1 MSATND
7 RFASSE
13 GLSAATVQ
21 VLTEDGRFE
30 PTDNAA
36 EFLPYLETL
45 TDDDYRRFYR
55 DMVVVRRFDVEAT
68 NLQRQG
74 QLALWPPSSGQE
86 AAQVGSAY
94 AAKPQDTIFPSY
106 REHVVAT
113 IRGVD
118 PLDIIRVMR
127 GVTNGGWD
135 PTDPKNG
142 NVRIYTLVLGT
153 QALHATGY
161 AMGVKFD
168 GNVGTGDPDVDQAVI
183 VYFGDGASSEG
194 DVSEALVFAGS
205 FQTPEVFFLQNNQ
218 WAISVPVKTQS
229 RSPLHLRAGGFG
241 MPGYQVDGND
251 VLASYMVSAKQL
263 DAARNGDGP
272 SLIEAVT
279 YRMGAHT
286 TSDDPTRYRTSD
298 EESHWRGRDPIA
310 RMRAFLA
317 GRGIGDEWFA
327 SVDEEAADYAADIR
341 RRTLEIAVPTAEL
354 IFDHVYS
361 EPHADVVE
369 QQAWLERYEK
379 SFEADAAASTS
390 APSPAST
397 TTASPAQAST
407 QGASA

>member
-7 RFASSE
+7 RFSDVA

-21 VLTEDGRFE
+21 VLTDDGRFE
-30 PTDNAA
+30 PTDAAA
-36 EFLPYLETL
+36 EFLPYLESL
-45 TDDDYRRFYR
+45 TDDDYGRFFR
-55 DMVVVRRFDVEAT
+55 EMVVVRRFDVEAT

-86 AAQVGSAY
+86 AAQVGSAC

-118 PLDIIRVMR
+118 ALDIIRVMR

-142 NVRIYTLVLGT
+142 NMRIYTLVLGT
-153 QALHATGY
+153 QVLHATGY
-161 AMGVKFD
+161 AMGITLD
-168 GNVGTGDPDVDQAVI
+168 GRSGTGDPASDEAVM

-194 DVSEALVFAGS
+194 DVSEAFVFAGS

-229 RSPLHLRAGGFG
+229 RAPLYQRGVGYG
-241 MPGYQVDGND
+241 MPGIQVDGND
-251 VLASYMVSAKQL
+251 VLASYIVTAKRL
-263 DAARNGDGP
+263 DAARGGEGP

-286 TSDDPTRYRTSD
+286 TSDDPTRYRTTD
-298 EESHWRGRDPIA
+298 EDEHWRGRDPIQ

-317 GRGIGDEWFA
+317 GRGVGEEWFA
-327 SVDEEAADYAADIR
+327 SVDEEAADFAADIR
-341 RRTLEIAVPTAEL
+341 RRTLEIVAPVAETM
-354 IFDHVYS
+354 FEHVYS
-361 EPHADVVE
+361 EPHADMAE
-369 QQAWLERYEK
+369 QRAWLERYER
-379 SFEADAAASTS
+379 SFESDAVTKG
-390 APSPAST
+390 
-397 TTASPAQAST
+397 AQ
-407 QGASA
+407 

>member
-7 RFASSE
+7 RFASSA
-13 GLSAATVQ
+13 GLSTATVQ

-30 PTDNAA
+30 PTDAA
-36 EFLPYLETL
+36 TEFLPHLESL
-45 TDDDYRRFYR
+45 TDDDFRRFYR
-55 DMVVVRRFDVEAT
+55 DMVVVRRFDNEAT

-86 AAQVGSAY
+86 AAQVGSAH

-106 REHVVAT
+106 REHAVAT

-127 GVTNGGWD
+127 GVTNSGWD

-142 NVRIYTLVLGT
+142 NMRIYTLVLGT

-168 GNVGTGDPDVDQAVI
+168 GSATGHAGSDEAVM

-194 DVSEALVFAGS
+194 DVSEAFVFAGS
-205 FQTPEVFFLQNNQ
+205 YQTPQVFFLQNNQ

-229 RSPLHLRAGGFG
+229 RTPLYLRSSGFG
-241 MPGYQVDGND
+241 VPGVQVDGND
-251 VLASYMVSAKQL
+251 VLASYIVTARQL
-263 DAARNGDGP
+263 DEARGGHGP

-286 TSDDPTRYRTSD
+286 TSDDPSRYRSSD
-298 EESHWRGRDPIA
+298 EDDHWRGRDPIA

-317 GRGIGDEWFA
+317 GRGMDDDWFG
-327 SVDEEAADYAADIR
+327 SIDEEAADYAADVR
-341 RRTLEIAVPTAEL
+341 RRTLELVAPTAEVV
-354 IFDHVYS
+354 FENVYS
-361 EPHADVVE
+361 EPHAGMVE

-379 SFEADAAASTS
+379 SFEADAAV
-390 APSPAST
+390 PAS
-397 TTASPAQAST
+397 ANAAAE
-407 QGASA
+407 GASA